1 MLLNL
6 VVCFLSGSVISVCDY
21 VYAYFV
27 LIDTFFV
34 MI

>member
-6 VVCFLSGSVISVCDY
+6 VVCFLSGSVMSVCDF